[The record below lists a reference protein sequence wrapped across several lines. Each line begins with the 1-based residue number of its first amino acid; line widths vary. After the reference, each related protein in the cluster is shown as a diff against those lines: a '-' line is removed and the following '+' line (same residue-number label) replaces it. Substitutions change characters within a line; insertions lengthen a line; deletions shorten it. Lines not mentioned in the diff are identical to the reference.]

1 MEGSQESEVNFK
13 RVTIEMS
20 DNLVVQG
27 KMNIQAFSQLS
38 DFLQNT
44 DDRFVVVV
52 SDQDGSQKAM
62 ILNKNYISS
71 AEAMD

>member
-27 KMNIQAFSQLS
+27 KMNIRAFSQLS

-52 SDQDGSQKAM
+52 SDQDG
-62 ILNKNYISS
+62 
-71 AEAMD
+71 